1 MGPGVG
7 GAEKGRD
14 RVEGIYGVSYYS
26 FCVVV
31 EKEGTKGR
39 TRKKPSPLCCS
50 ATICCCNSPM
60 ALVLVGNGTPAG
72 VYVSHMTRML
82 SNPSFLGR
90 KGSRKILHGRSMTSE
105 SSPGAWPVELPSKF
119 HRGRASTASARLGG
133 RVRVF
138 ERHSPLASTQT
149 YSARILSSGYGR
161 ELNRSTM
168 AVSSWDLPVWILRWL
183 TMCSSEDDDDDE
195 DLVVP
200 LDDDDDDD
208 EGGEGAKAAAALMAA
223 ERMATESFMLLFW
236 MHFSEEKEK

>member
-1 MGPGVG
+1 
-7 GAEKGRD
+7 
-14 RVEGIYGVSYYS
+14 
-26 FCVVV
+26 
-31 EKEGTKGR
+31 
-39 TRKKPSPLCCS
+39 
-50 ATICCCNSPM
+50 M

-168 AVSSWDLPVWILRWL
+168 AVSSWDLPVWISRWL
-183 TMCSSEDDDDDE
+183 TMRSSEDDDDDDD

-200 LDDDDDDD
+200 LDDDD